1 VSNWKIGTYPF
12 SKTALLEGDKYIGT
26 MDEPEKAQ
34 RVAALLN
41 ERDALRAALMAFKND
56 YAEDGCYCSSII
68 GTGKCAICM
77 ADAALEQPAAQS
89 SERAE

>member
-41 ERDALRAALMAFKND
+41 EQDALRAVLRQVQSEINGSFRT
-56 YAEDGCYCSSII
+56 EQRFEPELIR
-68 GTGKCAICM
+68 AI
-77 ADAALEQPAAQS
+77 DAALEQPAAQS